1 MRENQPKQVVW
12 RYYIPAQRLH
22 PGEKAMNFSATSRQ
36 FGNVV
41 VLDLTG
47 QLTIGEPVLHFRN
60 SLRSLVSSGNRY
72 FVINLNDVAYVDSSG
87 LGELLAGYTTVRAR
101 NGEMKLLNLPARV
114 QDLLHT
120 TMLETV
126 FKVYT
131 NESEAIRALESHAT
145 GSQKPL
151 K

>member
-1 MRENQPKQVVW
+1 
-12 RYYIPAQRLH
+12 
-22 PGEKAMNFSATSRQ
+22 MNFSATSRQ